1 MIFHGELLVITRWY
15 IRHISCPQRWRLSC
29 FRHFSERKGF
39 GIASQPHGNTLI
51 FSSPRNSWV
60 FHSFSMFFPI
70 VDLWFFFSFLRI
82 RFVASV
88 RSQGCHLKSSR
99 LRSRGQ
105 VAYQAL
111 SCGKP
116 RWFND
121 ETNVYWSTY
130 RATLKNSCPAPREN
144 TERVDGVL
152 SWIVMRYRSDFVAS
166 ASFCEDI
173 VGMFGHSQ
181 HHGYLTIFFCF
192 LLLQEEPRLS
202 KEGEPHGC
210 PLCPSN
216 LCKVVG
222 ESISQISGI
231 CCSWWKLSKSIGK
244 LALMHSQ
251 VLVVFNN
258 RYQQIPFLGATPG
271 WLIPTWF
278 LIFLLWL

>member
-1 MIFHGELLVITRWY
+1 
-15 IRHISCPQRWRLSC
+15 
-29 FRHFSERKGF
+29 
-39 GIASQPHGNTLI
+39 
-51 FSSPRNSWV
+51 
-60 FHSFSMFFPI
+60 MFFPI
-70 VDLWFFFSFLRI
+70 VDLWLFFSWLSSERGILRI

-111 SCGKP
+111 SCGVHP
-116 RWFND
+116 D
-121 ETNVYWSTY
+121 GSMM
-130 RATLKNSCPAPREN
+130 CPAPREKY
-144 TERVDGVL
+144 RM
-152 SWIVMRYRSDFVAS
+152 SWCCAFYRIVMRYRWDFVAYVAS

-173 VGMFGHSQ
+173 VDMFGHSQ

-231 CCSWWKLSKSIGK
+231 CCSWWKLSKSPGK

-271 WLIPTWF
+271 WLIPTRF